1 MCGIA
6 GAFGFTT
13 KDERVEQAVESANEA
28 LKRRGP
34 DGGAYFQNKNTIL
47 GHRRVA
53 VIDVSCAG
61 DQPMHSPDGRY
72 TIAFNGEI
80 FNFQELRDKFLSR
93 EEQGALR
100 SHFRGKQEFVL
111 IGIEQQ
117 WLFPETVPHQDQLPG
132 LTIINGGRKK
142 TL

>member
-13 KDERVEQAVESANEA
+13 KDERLQQAVESANEA

-47 GHRRVA
+47 GHRRLA

-93 EEQGALR
+93 EEQSALR
-100 SHFRGKQEFVL
+100 SHSDTEIFLQLYAKWKEKV
-111 IGIEQQ
+111 
-117 WLFPETVPHQDQLPG
+117 FPLLQRPPP
-132 LTIINGGRKK
+132 
-142 TL
+142 